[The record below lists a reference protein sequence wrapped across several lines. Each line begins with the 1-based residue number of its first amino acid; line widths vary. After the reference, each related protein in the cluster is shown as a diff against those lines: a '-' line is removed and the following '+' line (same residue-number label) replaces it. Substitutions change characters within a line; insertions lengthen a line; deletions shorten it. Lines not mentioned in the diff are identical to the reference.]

1 MTLFGPITML
11 DEPDRA
17 IVDQL
22 GDEIT
27 AFNFAATDIHDG
39 LELFAAVRDDDGML
53 AAGLYG

>member
-1 MTLFGPITML
+1 MTAFGPITVL
-11 DEPDRA
+11 DQSDRA

-39 LELFAAVRDDDGML
+39 LEVFAAVRD
-53 AAGLYG
+53 